1 MTNVLIKRE
10 KCACTHAHREKAM
23 WRWRQGSGWCF
34 HKLRKAS
41 DCQQMPGE
49 SPGTDPPST
58 SEGIHPATP
67 CFRLMAPLTSRMVRG
82 LCLSHS
88 VRDTLLCSC
97 SKPLQGAQVW
107 WRAGLSILS
116 VKWWSKWRKK
126 ERVEGRKREPKD
138 REPGM
143 LQPAGSQSDTT
154 KRLNSNKNNSIYFK
168 CDSIKAFKSDLMCLY
183 SISHTLCIL
192 SHRLFVTLW
201 TVARQPPLSMGFSV
215 KGYWSGLPCPPPG
228 GLSNPGI
235 EPSAPSL

>member
-1 MTNVLIKRE
+1 MCTH
-10 KCACTHAHREKAM
+10 THAHREKAM

-67 CFRLMAPLTSRMVRG
+67 CFRLMTSRMVRG

-88 VRDTLLCSC
+88 VRDTLLCSY

-116 VKWWSKWRKK
+116 VKLWSKWRKK

-138 REPGM
+138 REAWHATALGV
-143 LQPAGSQSDTT
+143 SESDTT
-154 KRLNSNKNNSIYFK
+154 KWLNSNKMKFHL
-168 CDSIKAFKSDLMCLY
+168 FRMW
-183 SISHTLCIL
+183 L
-192 SHRLFVTLW
+192 SQSFQIWL
-201 TVARQPPLSMGFSV
+201 
-215 KGYWSGLPCPPPG
+215 
-228 GLSNPGI
+228 N
-235 EPSAPSL
+235 ESL